1 MLADWWRFLVL
12 PSCTSLQKAKRRI
25 VTSIQI
31 GSKKKLALSIVLLKR
46 KVYGTQNWLVCSHFD
61 SFRFEH
67 SFPCETKEGK
77 SKFKFL
83 IPYHLLSGTCF
94 DFCLFQ
100 PLAFNI
106 FFVFKA
112 ARWRFLLQ

>member
-61 SFRFEH
+61 SFRFETFVSMRNKRGQIEVQVSH
-67 SFPCETKEGK
+67 PISSFIWHM
-77 SKFKFL
+77 L
-83 IPYHLLSGTCF
+83 RLLLVSAIGF
-94 DFCLFQ
+94 
-100 PLAFNI
+100 
-106 FFVFKA
+106 
-112 ARWRFLLQ
+112 